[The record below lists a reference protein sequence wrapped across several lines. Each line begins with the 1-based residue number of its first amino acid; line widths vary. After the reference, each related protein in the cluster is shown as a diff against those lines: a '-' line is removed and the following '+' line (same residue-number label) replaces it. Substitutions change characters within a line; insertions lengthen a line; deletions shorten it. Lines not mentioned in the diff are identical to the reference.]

1 MGVGATPVAALEAL
15 EREAQEL
22 AQREGP
28 AAGAATPATPDWR
41 PKRARSRNVSPAA
54 MLSSTDVA
62 GAAMDRAE
70 GGGNRGREATAA
82 DHARG
87 WGGRPPASSEPEVLR
102 FEVVDVRLTPGVME
116 GGGSGWL
123 AYGTLVREGGS

>member
-1 MGVGATPVAALEAL
+1 M
-15 EREAQEL
+15 
-22 AQREGP
+22 
-28 AAGAATPATPDWR
+28 
-41 PKRARSRNVSPAA
+41 SPAA
-54 MLSSTDVA
+54 MRSSTDVT

-123 AYGTLVREGGS
+123 AYGTLVREGGSSVLDQVGFAPAERGRVKCSMTRSATSPGVRSVLLMRR

>member
-41 PKRARSRNVSPAA
+41 PKRTEVTQCVP
-54 MLSSTDVA
+54 
-62 GAAMDRAE
+62 
-70 GGGNRGREATAA
+70 GG
-82 DHARG
+82 HA
-87 WGGRPPASSEPEVLR
+87 V
-102 FEVVDVRLTPGVME
+102 
-116 GGGSGWL
+116 
-123 AYGTLVREGGS
+123 